1 MYAVTEFM
9 GIFKVLYICFWRWW
23 NIFKDDPSH
32 KIPWLLD
39 FVHLPYSHCNTKNS
53 INLAWFLILNIKKS
67 TSIPFSC
74 ATRDLLRETR
84 IWTEAGGMFAEACQS
99 LLRSCTSQM
108 DITVLRQ
115 LQHSSSTTAFESLL
129 IPAGKNVTSARKE
142 SWC

>member
-1 MYAVTEFM
+1 MQWQNSWEFSKFYAF
-9 GIFKVLYICFWRWW
+9 FFWRWW
-23 NIFKDDPSH
+23 NIFKDDPRH

-74 ATRDLLRETR
+74 ATRDLLQETR

-108 DITVLRQ
+108 DITPP
-115 LQHSSSTTAFESLL
+115 TTTQQQYYGFWESV
-129 IPAGKNVTSARKE
+129 NTSR
-142 SWC
+142 